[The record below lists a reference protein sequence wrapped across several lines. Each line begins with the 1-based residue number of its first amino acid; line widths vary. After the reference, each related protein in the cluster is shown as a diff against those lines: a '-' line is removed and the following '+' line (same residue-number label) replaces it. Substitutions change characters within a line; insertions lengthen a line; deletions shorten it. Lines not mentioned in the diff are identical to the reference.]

1 MTTIING
8 SSPSITFSD
17 GSAQTSATR
26 PFLNRI
32 INGAMVI
39 DQRNAG
45 ASFSSSSNGV
55 YSLDRWY
62 NQNNTGGTRFSVQQD
77 AGAVTPPAGFTDY
90 LGVTTASAYTV
101 GSSDVIGIG
110 QYIEGYN
117 IADLGWG
124 TANAKTVTLSFWVR
138 SSLTGTFGG
147 SLHDGNAAT
156 AFYPYTYT
164 ISAANTWEY
173 KTVTVVGPTIGAWQA
188 TNSRGLSVLFNLG
201 TGATFSGAAGSWS
214 ASSNYAPTGAV
225 SVVATSSATFY
236 ITGVQLEVGS
246 TATSFDYRP
255 YGTELNLC
263 LRYTFVGTSDVLTTV
278 FGRGATTA
286 YSQIVLPVQ
295 MRASPTPTISGSLFV
310 TGNGNSGGDITATS
324 PTVSANGLSNIGG
337 RMDIA
342 GYNSALTNNIIYCG
356 TSQGASGKI
365 TFSAEL

>member
-1 MTTIING
+1 MYNG
-8 SSPSITFSD
+8 SITANAVTPSVNMK
-17 GSAQTSATR
+17 
-26 PFLNRI
+26 NRL
-32 INGAMVI
+32 INSAMVI

-45 ASFSSSSNGV
+45 ASFSSSVNGV

-62 NQNNTGGTRFSVQQD
+62 NQNNTSGTRFSVQQN
-77 AGAVTPPAGFTDY
+77 AGNVTCPNGFSNY

-101 GSSDVIGIG
+101 GSTDVIGIG

-147 SLHDGNAAT
+147 SLHEGGAAT

-173 KTVTVVGPTIGAWQA
+173 KTVTVVGPTIGTWQT

-214 ASSNYAPTGAV
+214 ASPNYAPTGVV
-225 SVVATSSATFY
+225 SVVGTSSATFY

-255 YGTELNLC
+255 YGTELALC
-263 LRYTFVGTSDVLTTV
+263 QRYYEVLTYN
-278 FGRGATTA
+278 AN
-286 YSQIVLPVQ
+286 SEIVSSYLLTGSFYKSYWYFKVNK
-295 MRASPTPTISGSLFV
+295 RASPTITLVSGSWTNQTPTANPQVEAVLFV
-310 TGNGNSGGDITATS
+310 NSSGYFYASGTSGN
-324 PTVSANGLSNIGG
+324 VGLS
-337 RMDIA
+337 
-342 GYNSALTNNIIYCG
+342 
-356 TSQGASGKI
+356 AS
-365 TFSAEL
+365 SEL

>member
-1 MTTIING
+1 MTNAVSLAQQG
-8 SSPSITFSD
+8 STGVSPGF
-17 GSAQTSATR
+17 R
-26 PFLNRI
+26 NRI

-173 KTVTVVGPTIGAWQA
+173 KTVTVVGPTIGTWQA

-255 YGTELNLC
+255 YGTELVLC
-263 LRYTFVGTSDVLTTV
+263 QRYYQTIGEGTKGSEYGLAASGLVISS
-278 FGRGATTA
+278 TA
-286 YSQIVLPVQ
+286 ALFTMLCPVV
-295 MRASPTPTISGSLFV
+295 MRSTPTASVSG
-310 TGNGNSGGDITATS
+310 TATARHSGGSSNFTS
-324 PTVSANGLSNIGG
+324 LAEQYFDTRGGYVNVTISSGTLGSGCIVRSESANNG
-337 RMDIA
+337 R
-342 GYNSALTNNIIYCG
+342 IIL
-356 TSQGASGKI
+356 
-365 TFSAEL
+365 SAEL